1 MAEKKMNIESKV
13 ENLIQDVIEA
23 LGYILY
29 DVIYVKE
36 GKDYYLKV
44 FIDKLEGITIEDCE
58 VVSNAINDMLDKAD
72 YIKEMYFLEVSSP
85 GVERILRKKKHFLS
99 QIGNEVCVKLFYPIQ
114 QQKEVSG
121 ILQEYNDKEII
132 LQTHEENMKIDLKNV
147 AIVKTIFNW

>member
-1 MAEKKMNIESKV
+1 MNIESKV